1 MSFLRL
7 FIIFTLSLA
16 CIFVAI
22 ITAVDPYERLGINVF
37 NFKTKAVAQS
47 RENKFRMLESSKTQY
62 EAFIL
67 GSSAAHRYP
76 TEKVKS
82 LTGLNTYNY
91 AVQHSTPLDF
101 YAITKHIFSKFN
113 PKIILIQIDFA
124 ALNENYKIDN
134 RLYNSPL
141 MDYLTYENPKELKL
155 FDNNYFTLNA
165 LLDSLHV
172 IHVNLFGKARHIYAK
187 HGNYIFEKITP
198 HKIKIKQDS
207 DPNYLFSHKRLQ
219 YLMKI
224 RDLCIKNDIKLILFS
239 APIAFNHLQRIYNN
253 PRLKT
258 IHKQVMQSL
267 ESNFENFTNFQTEEI
282 KKYNHYRYF
291 WDSVHPT
298 KEMSEIILEQLLK

>member
-1 MSFLRL
+1 M
-7 FIIFTLSLA
+7 SLA

-124 ALNENYKIDN
+124 ALDE
-134 RLYNSPL
+134 
-141 MDYLTYENPKELKL
+141 
-155 FDNNYFTLNA
+155 NNYFTLNA

-267 ESNFENFTNFQTEEI
+267 ESNFETFTNFQTEEI